1 MASREAV
8 TRAVCL
14 EVTVPAVRLKEA
26 DVAPGRTFTE
36 AGVVS
41 RVLLSERVTV
51 LPPGGAGPVSVTV
64 QVARPPE
71 AMEKAGQVREL
82 MPRLGVTVSVAVL
95 EFEPMAAV
103 STMGRS

>member
-1 MASREAV
+1 M
-8 TRAVCL
+8 

-26 DVAPGRTFTE
+26 ELAPAGTVTE
-36 AGVVS
+36 AGVFS
-41 RVLLSERVTV
+41 NQLLSVSVTTR
-51 LPPGGAGPVSVTV
+51 PPAGAGPVSMTV

-71 AMEKAGQVREL
+71 AMENAGQVSEL
-82 MPRLGVTVSVAVL
+82 MLRLGVTVTVAVL